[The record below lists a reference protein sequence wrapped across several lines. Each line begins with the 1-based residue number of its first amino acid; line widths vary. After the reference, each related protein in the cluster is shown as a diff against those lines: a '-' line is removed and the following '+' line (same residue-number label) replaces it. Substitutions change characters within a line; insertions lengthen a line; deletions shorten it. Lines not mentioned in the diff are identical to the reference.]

1 MPMEAVNTKLPT
13 SAVRV
18 CTAKVFIIVAPSG
31 RADSEVTAEPVR
43 MPIAANAIA
52 ATPPAIKNGV
62 GADITFGEV
71 AFVVFS
77 SPVDREQADV
87 VVTLTD

>member
-1 MPMEAVNTKLPT
+1 
-13 SAVRV
+13 
-18 CTAKVFIIVAPSG
+18 
-31 RADSEVTAEPVR
+31 